1 MIIKNNTLS
10 SIYYMIFAS
19 MFIGGTTIIAK
30 ILGTDLF
37 GKPLNP
43 IQISYSRFFFAFI
56 LIFIFFLKTK

>member
-43 IQISYSRFFFAFI
+43 IQISHSRFFFCIYFN
-56 LIFIFFLKTK
+56 FYIFF

>member
-1 MIIKNNTLS
+1 
-10 SIYYMIFAS
+10 MIFAS